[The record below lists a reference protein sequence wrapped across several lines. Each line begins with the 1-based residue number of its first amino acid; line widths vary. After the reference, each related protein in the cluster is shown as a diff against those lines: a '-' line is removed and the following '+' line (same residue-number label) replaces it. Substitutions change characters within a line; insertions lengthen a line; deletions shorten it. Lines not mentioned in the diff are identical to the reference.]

1 VSTGAPPPHI
11 FVESHPLVWT
21 YIGFVGSS
29 AWFRYF
35 ACLFVSGAVAF
46 LCFDVVHVNA
56 TTVALTMLLVVLGVA
71 TRWGLREGVFTSVV
85 CLFAFNFFFLPPV
98 GTLTIADPQNW
109 VALTAFL
116 VTAIVAS
123 QLSAKAKD
131 RAEEALARRSEIERL
146 YQLSRAM
153 LMDEAADITRVAL
166 TPVRDIFG
174 LSHVAFYDSNNGQV
188 YPADVGPLS
197 RLQLERVAQSSSIDE
212 SGEATYI
219 PVRLGTRTIGS
230 LGLAGARL
238 TKPEQESIAN
248 LVAIGYERMRAL
260 KTAAEAEAARQ
271 GERLKAFVLDG
282 IAHDLKTPLTAIKTC
297 VTTLITIPPQSEEKR
312 AELLNIINEETE
324 HLHKTISAAIQ
335 LARVESQKVVL
346 QRSASSLLEEVERV
360 VATYPN
366 RHRFEVR
373 VAPDLRVTA
382 DPELLSQALHQV
394 LENAAKYSG
403 PNGRIEVAAE
413 RIAGNTRITVSD
425 RGPGISPREMERIF
439 DKFYRGTRGRDGSG
453 GSGMGLAIA
462 KGIIEAHGG
471 RIRAE
476 NRPGGG
482 AVFIMQVPET

>member
-1 VSTGAPPPHI
+1 VA
-11 FVESHPLVWT
+11 LL
-21 YIGFVGSS
+21 
-29 AWFRYF
+29 
-35 ACLFVSGAVAF
+35 CL
-46 LCFDVVHVNA
+46 DVVHVNA
-56 TTVALTMLLVVLGVA
+56 TTVALAMLLVVLGIA

-123 QLSAKAKD
+123 QLSAKAKN
-131 RAEEALARRSEIERL
+131 RAEEALTRRSEVERL

-153 LMDEAADITRVAL
+153 LMDEAADITRAAL
-166 TPVRDIFG
+166 MPVRDTFG
-174 LSHVAFYDSNNGQV
+174 LSHVALYDSNSGQV

-197 RLQLERVAQSSSIDE
+197 PAHLERAAQSSGIDE
-212 SGEATYI
+212 SGDATYI

-238 TKPEQESIAN
+238 TRPEQESIAN
-248 LVAIGYERMRAL
+248 LVAIGYERTRAL
-260 KTAAEAEAARQ
+260 KRAAEAEAARQ

-312 AELLNIINEETE
+312 AELLTIINEETE

-346 QRSASSLLEEVERV
+346 QRSTSNFLEVVERLLS
-360 VATYPN
+360 TYPD
-366 RHRFEVR
+366 RDRCEVR
-373 VAPDLRVTA
+373 VAPDLLLTV
-382 DPELLSQALHQV
+382 DPELLSQALRQLV
-394 LENAAKYSG
+394 ENAAKYSG
-403 PNGRIEVAAE
+403 PDGRIEIAAERVAAE
-413 RIAGNTRITVSD
+413 TRITVSD
-425 RGPGISPREMERIF
+425 RGPGISPLEVERIF
-439 DKFYRGTRGRDGSG
+439 DKFYRGARGRDGSE